1 MAAMVSYTY
10 FTVLEGERQPSALP
24 MTTADTGKSKASAY
38 AQSQAEGTM
47 TSNAFII

>member
-10 FTVLEGERQPSALP
+10 FTVLEGERQTSVLP
-24 MTTADTGKSKASAY
+24 TTTADTGKSKARA
-38 AQSQAEGTM
+38 AADTQAEGTM